1 MESNRLRLI
10 IFTIVLLMSVA
21 NLHAQTYAEF
31 FRQKKTQTKY
41 LLEQIAALKMYAGYA
56 KKGYDIASTGLNTIR
71 GFSKGEFNLH
81 NTFISSLKTVSPVI
95 KNNTKVAEII
105 ILQLEIAKSF
115 RNIRNSGSSST
126 TSAYVETVRANI
138 VEECG
143 YDLEELLLVITS
155 GKVEMQDDERLQRLD
170 RIYESMLEKSAFV
183 QSFSNR
189 VNLVNQQRDNEQRS
203 INQLRQFYES
213 KN

>member
-1 MESNRLRLI
+1 MESNRLRLV
-10 IFTIVLLMSVA
+10 IFTIVLLTSIA
-21 NLHAQTYAEF
+21 DLHAQTYAEF

-41 LLEQIAALKMYAGYA
+41 LLEQIAALEMYAGYA
-56 KKGYDIASTGLNTIR
+56 KKGYDIASTGLNTVR
-71 GFSKGEFNLH
+71 DLSKGEFNLH
-81 NTFISSLKTVSPVI
+81 NSFISSLKTVSPVI

-105 ILQLEIAKSF
+105 ILQIEIAKSF
-115 RNIRNSGSSST
+115 RNIRNSGLST
-126 TSAYVETVRANI
+126 TTSTYVEMVKAN
-138 VEECG
+138 VLEECG

-183 QSFSNR
+183 QSFSNQ
-189 VNLVNQQRDNEQRS
+189 VNLVNQQRDNEQLS